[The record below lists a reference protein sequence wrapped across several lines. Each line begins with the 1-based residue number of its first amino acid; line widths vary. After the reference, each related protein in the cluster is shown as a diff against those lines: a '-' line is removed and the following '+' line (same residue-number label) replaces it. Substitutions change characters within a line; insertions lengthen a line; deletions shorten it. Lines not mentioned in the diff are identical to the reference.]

1 MFQRNSHHPSSYY
14 ASTCTPPE
22 RPAQTENLDTEVLVI
37 GAGFSGLHT
46 ALRLALEG
54 KRVTVI
60 ESSRVGWAA
69 SGRNG
74 GMAILGWSCDMDPI
88 EQALGR
94 DDAKALWKL
103 MRWAAAE
110 IKELPAR
117 HGFECDYHEGHLW
130 TSILPR
136 RVKQLRDWQGH
147 AVKKWGYEN
156 LQFVEKHDMQSWV
169 ATDRYQAGLFD
180 PEAGHL
186 NPLKLA
192 LGLAQAI
199 EKAGGVILEQTRALS
214 YQNVGNRVQVTTE
227 HGQIKCDVLVLA
239 CNAYID
245 ELDPQLAR
253 KVLPVGSFIVVTEV
267 LEPELAR
274 SLIPSNACITDNQF
288 VLDYFRLTPDNRLLF
303 GGGCTYLGGIPAD
316 IARAMR
322 PNLKRVFP
330 ALKNSRIDY
339 AWGGHIDITMNRAPD
354 IGSKANVYW
363 MQGYSGHGVLPTCVA
378 GRVVADAI
386 MGRRD
391 HFNLFTQLHHADFPG
406 GKRLAPWLEA
416 AGKLWYRLRDVA

>member
-1 MFQRNSHHPSSYY
+1 MFQRNSQHTTSYY
-14 ASTCTPPE
+14 ASTCSPAE
-22 RPAQTENLDTEVLVI
+22 RPTQTEHSDTEVLVI

-54 KRVTVI
+54 KRVTII
-60 ESSRVGWAA
+60 EASRVGWAA

-74 GMAILGWSCDMDPI
+74 GMAILGWACDMDLI

-94 DDAKALWKL
+94 DGAKVLWKL

-110 IKELPAR
+110 IKELPLR
-117 HGFECDYHEGHLW
+117 HGFTCDYQEGHLW
-130 TSILPR
+130 TSVLPR
-136 RVKQLRDWQGH
+136 RVKLLRDWQEN

-156 LQFVEKHDMQSWV
+156 LQLVEKQDIQNWV
-169 ATDRYQAGLFD
+169 ASDRYQAGLFD

-192 LGLAQAI
+192 LGLAQTI

-214 YQNVGNRVQVTTE
+214 YREVGNRVQVTTE
-227 HGQIKCDVLVLA
+227 HGQINCDVLVLA

-245 ELDPQLAR
+245 ELDARLSR
-253 KVLPVGSFIVVTEV
+253 KVLPVGSFIVTTDV

-274 SLIPSNACITDNQF
+274 SLIPSHACVTDNQF
-288 VLDYFRLTPDNRLLF
+288 ILDYFRLTPDNRLLF
-303 GGGCTYLGGIPAD
+303 GGGCSYLGGMPSD
-316 IARAMR
+316 IAKTMH
-322 PNLKRVFP
+322 PNLVRVFP
-330 ALKNSRIDY
+330 ALKDRRIDY
-339 AWGGHIDITMNRAPD
+339 AWGGHIAITMNRALD
-354 IGSKANVYW
+354 IGSRSNVYW
-363 MQGYSGHGVLPTCVA
+363 MQGYSGHGVLPTCVS

-386 MGRRD
+386 LGRRD
-391 HFNLFTQLHHADFPG
+391 HLNLFAKLQHQDFPG

-416 AGKLWYRLRDVA
+416 AGKCWYRLRDVL